1 MCAKPTHSTR
11 VDFGRKTQTVH
22 VEKQAAKTNVAE
34 QMRIVVGADGKI
46 IFANDAFAARLSLGG
61 TDLVGRQILD
71 TVLFD
76 DYKSIMNDRAIFNN
90 MSHGQTSEIN
100 NLHSGEH
107 IIILGDQNMKV
118 PFYFDWVQAGDK
130 GRYLVACS
138 IATTSKSKQSKPD
151 WASIIEGVLPSNE
164 SVDTE
169 HLVEPQNTLK
179 INDATTKKTA
189 SKPTAVGNNNK
200 ARVGHAA
207 TQTTISDMRHFK
219 EMNSDLLCVIE
230 NDGTILRT
238 NKHFI
243 AKLGLEDKA
252 IQSFIDLIY
261 PDDRAQVRQYLQ
273 SLTSHDEEDGF
284 DSASTYLE
292 ARMICGEGMS
302 IWTKWNIRTNRDQL
316 YCLGYDIT
324 TTKINEQALIRRE
337 QELSEAQ
344 ALANMGHWR
353 WRVGSTAIEWSDQI
367 YQIFGVNRGEFEPT
381 LDNTNQ
387 LLHKRDIGRMMQ
399 AFQRAIIEQ
408 NNYDLDFRVVRPD
421 QSIRYVRCE
430 GRCELDS
437 DGDAIAL
444 YGVMQDVTEQTE
456 HEMALREAKESA
468 EQAYA
473 AKSRFLANMSHE
485 LRTPLNAIIGFSDM
499 IERQMLGP
507 LGSEK
512 YVDYASSIKDSGE
525 HLLDLIT
532 DILDMSKIE
541 AGKYDLD
548 LEKIQLGNVVNTAVR
563 MIESRANDGVLKL
576 ENTVESDDPIVV
588 ADRRA
593 VMQILLNVLS
603 NAVKFT
609 EPGGTISVSCEE
621 FEHHVTIKIMDT
633 GIGIPANKL
642 NAVMRPFEQ
651 VSTAFTRNHEG
662 SGLGLAITKELAE
675 LHGGMLNLESTVGQ
689 GTIASL
695 RLPRDASTKQ
705 KSRH

>member
-1 MCAKPTHSTR
+1 
-11 VDFGRKTQTVH
+11 
-22 VEKQAAKTNVAE
+22 
-34 QMRIVVGADGKI
+34 MRFIINSDGKI
-46 IFANDAFAARLSLGG
+46 MYANDAFALRLGMTSS
-61 TDLVGRQILD
+61 DLIGRKALD
-71 TVLFD
+71 TILFD
-76 DYKSIMNDRAIFNN
+76 DFKSIINDRAIFNN
-90 MSHGQTSEIN
+90 LSHGHTSQVN
-100 NLHSGEH
+100 NLSAGEH
-107 IIILGDQNMKV
+107 ILLLGSHQLKT
-118 PFYFDWVQAGDK
+118 PFHFDWVQTSG
-130 GRYLVACS
+130 GIRYLVACS
-138 IATTSKSKQSKPD
+138 LSTTQQPKQSQPD
-151 WASIIEGVLPSNE
+151 WSAIIQDLLPSNE
-164 SVDTE
+164 SEAKSTQTVTKRVP
-169 HLVEPQNTLK
+169 L
-179 INDATTKKTA
+179 TTKNKPIKT
-189 SKPTAVGNNNK
+189 SEIK
-200 ARVGHAA
+200 ATPIDKADIG
-207 TQTTISDMRHFK
+207 QTTITDMRHFK
-219 EMNSDLLCVIE
+219 EMNSDLLCVMDI
-230 NDGTILRT
+230 DGSILRT
-238 NKHFI
+238 NQHFTN
-243 AKLGLEDKA
+243 KLSTDQA
-252 IQSFIDLIY
+252 PARSFLDLVH
-261 PDDRAQVRQYLQ
+261 PDDKTTVRQYIQ
-273 SLTSHDEEDGF
+273 SLTSEDIS
-284 DSASTYLE
+284 DSIDTSKLRLE
-292 ARMICGEGMS
+292 ARMHCGKNTS
-302 IWTKWNIRTNRDQL
+302 IWTRWRITMRGNQL
-316 YCLGYDIT
+316 YCLGSDIT
-324 TTKINEQALIRRE
+324 ATKINEQALIRRE

-367 YQIFGVNRGEFEPT
+367 YKIFGVHRGEFEPT

-387 LLHKRDIGRMMQ
+387 LLHKRDLGRMMQ

-421 QSIRYVRCE
+421 NSIRYVRCE

-444 YGVMQDVTEQTE
+444 YGVMQDVTEQTT

-512 YVDYASSIKDSGE
+512 YVDYAGSIKDSGE

-563 MIESRANDGVLKL
+563 MIESRAVDGVLNL
-576 ENTVESDDPIVV
+576 ENNITSDDPVII

-593 VMQILLNVLS
+593 VMQILLNILS

-621 FEHHVTIKIMDT
+621 FENHVTVKITDT

-689 GTIASL
+689 GTTASL
-695 RLPRDASTKQ
+695 RLPHDASTKQ
-705 KSRH
+705 KSRR